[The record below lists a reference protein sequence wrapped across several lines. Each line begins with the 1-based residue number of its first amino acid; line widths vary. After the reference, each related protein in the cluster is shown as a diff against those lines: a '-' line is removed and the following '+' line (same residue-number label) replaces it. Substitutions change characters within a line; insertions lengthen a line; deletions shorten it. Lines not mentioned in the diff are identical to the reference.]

1 MVIAIMSDTHDNIWN
16 VRKALDMIKAHK
28 AAVIIHC
35 GDVVAPFTLKELARF
50 DGPVHWVLGNN
61 DGDPY
66 MLTRISLTELNNM
79 EAHGFIGKLSLE
91 GTSIAFTHYEEMGYA
106 LAHTGG
112 YDLVCCGHT
121 HVRRLE
127 KIHEALLLN
136 PGDVMGKDEP
146 GSFSLFDTGSR
157 EITVLKLQ

>member
-16 VRKALDMIKAHK
+16 VRKALKMIRAHK
-28 AAVIIHC
+28 AKLIIHC
-35 GDVVAPFTLKELARF
+35 GDLVAPFTLKELAKF

-66 MLTRISLTELNNM
+66 MLTKISLTELENM
-79 EAHGFIGKLSLE
+79 EARGLIGKLNLD

-106 LAHTGG
+106 LAHTGE

-121 HVRRLE
+121 HVYRLE
-127 KIHEALLLN
+127 RIHQALLLN

-146 GSFSLFDTGSR
+146 GSFCLFDTASR
-157 EITVLKLQ
+157 EITALKLP